1 MIGMAVGTKVK
12 ESTIE
17 KAVTQYA
24 KARGW
29 LSYKWLSFN
38 QRGVPD
44 RLFFKN
50 GHIRIIEFK
59 QPQGKLTALQS
70 HVHQQLTKQG
80 FAVHVVNN
88 IDQGKEIFSG

>member
-1 MIGMAVGTKVK
+1 MK

-38 QRGVPD
+38 QRGLPD
-44 RLFFKN
+44 RLFFKD
-50 GHIRIIEFK
+50 GQLRIIEFK
-59 QPQGKLTALQS
+59 RPEGKLTALQS
-70 HVHQQLTKQG
+70 YVHQQLHNQG
-80 FAVHVVNN
+80 FPVHVINN
-88 IDQGKEIFSG
+88 IAQGKDLFENV

>member
-1 MIGMAVGTKVK
+1 MTIKAK

-38 QRGVPD
+38 QRGLPD
-44 RLFFKN
+44 RLFFKE
-50 GHIRIIEFK
+50 GQICIIEFK
-59 QPQGKLTALQS
+59 RPEGKLTALQS
-70 HVHQQLTKQG
+70 HVHQQLCSEG
-80 FAVHVVNN
+80 FSVHVVNN
-88 IDQGKEIFSG
+88 IEQGKDLFNK